1 MRKIRINLYSKEFQ
15 PKLVILS
22 LKHMIVAWILTAVVM
37 ALWVNVSNADHKKLS
52 DKEKSMSQ
60 EIDDLGDEL
69 AQTQVIVSSLRL
81 DTSLE
86 AQVQQVRKLVSGKRE
101 LKSYLNGNM
110 NAGSTGFS
118 GFMKSL
124 AAIKNDGIAI
134 TGFSIEDGMADIEGV
149 ARNANDVP
157 KWLGQ
162 FQNYPALS
170 GIAFGSVKL
179 NYNRDDNYLGFSL
192 KSKIKEEKEDETAV
206 KGRR

>member
-22 LKHMIVAWILTAVVM
+22 PKHMIAVWILTAVVM

-52 DKEKSMSQ
+52 DKEKSMTQ
-60 EIDDLGDEL
+60 EIDDLEDEL

-86 AQVQQVRKLVSGKRE
+86 AQVQNVRKLVAGKRE
-101 LKSYLNGNM
+101 LKSYLNGSM
-110 NAGSTGFS
+110 SAGSTGFS

-124 AAIKNDGIAI
+124 AVIKNDGIAI
-134 TGFSIEDGMADIEGV
+134 TGFNIEDGMADIEGV

-170 GIAFGSVKL
+170 GLAFGSVKL

>member
-22 LKHMIVAWILTAVVM
+22 LKHMIVVWILTAVVM
-37 ALWVNVSNADHKKLS
+37 ALWINVSNADHKKLS

-101 LKSYLNGNM
+101 LKSYLNGRM
-110 NAGSTGFS
+110 NAGSSGFS

-170 GIAFGSVKL
+170 GIAFGSVKM

>member
-101 LKSYLNGNM
+101 LKSYLNGSM
-110 NAGSTGFS
+110 NAGSSGFS

-134 TGFSIEDGMADIEGV
+134 TGFSIEDGMVDIEGV